1 MPAISDHPG
10 DVFSVLRSSGSF
22 LTPSARWGRVLI
34 VLAAALLAG
43 VSAPALA
50 KTAVVLNSDEDT
62 FSIIDTEAYKETART
77 HIGRQPH
84 HLIVTPDQ
92 KTLIIANAGGNE
104 LVFIDRATGTVQQR
118 TEISDPYQ
126 VGFSPDAK
134 WFVSNSL
141 RLDRIDLYN
150 AANYQLVHRLP
161 APKTPSHI
169 GFSPDS
175 STAYVSLQG
184 TGQLIAIDLVSG
196 QQKWV
201 APIGKQPAG
210 VFVRPSGNVLVA
222 IMGADHI
229 VEVDPRDG
237 TIIRRIKT
245 DRGAHNFLLSPDG
258 KTLYVSNRVAGT
270 VSALDAEKLE
280 VNATFAAPGG
290 PDDMAWSPDGKELW
304 ITGRWRASVDV
315 LDRETG
321 ALKTRIPVG
330 RSPHGIFVY

>member
-1 MPAISDHPG
+1 M
-10 DVFSVLRSSGSF
+10 SVLRSPR
-22 LTPSARWGRVLI
+22 LTPNPSARSSRGPLVL
-34 VLAAALLAG
+34 AALLAG
-43 VSAPALA
+43 LASAPALG

-62 FSIIDTEAYKETART
+62 FSIIDTESYKETART

-84 HLIVTPDQ
+84 HLTTTPDQ
-92 KTLIIANAGGNE
+92 KVLIIANAGGNE

-118 TEISDPYQ
+118 VEISDPYQ

-175 STAYVSLQG
+175 STAYVTLQG
-184 TGQLIAIDLVSG
+184 TDQLIAIDLASG
-196 QQKWV
+196 QRKWV
-201 APIGKQPAG
+201 APVGKQPAG
-210 VFVRPSGNVLVA
+210 VFVRPSGTVLVA
-222 IMGADHI
+222 NMGSDHI
-229 VEVDPRDG
+229 VELDPRDG
-237 TIIRRIKT
+237 NVIRRIKT

-280 VNATFAAPGG
+280 VNANFAAPGG
-290 PDDMAWSPDGKELW
+290 PDDMAWTPDGKELW
-304 ITGRWRASVDV
+304 VTGRWRASVDV